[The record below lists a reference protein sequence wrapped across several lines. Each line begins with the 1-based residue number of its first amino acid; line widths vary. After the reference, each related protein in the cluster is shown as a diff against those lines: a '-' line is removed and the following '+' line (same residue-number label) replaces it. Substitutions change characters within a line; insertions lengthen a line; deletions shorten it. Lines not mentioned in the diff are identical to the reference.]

1 MTGGYVKYIGAEAS
15 LLNKK
20 VPSGSGKS
28 YSFPNGKYILV
39 SDEVDYKWFVF
50 KAKANPF
57 DWVAK
62 VRLAEGEDVF
72 GSDRPKPDPN
82 DPQWIIERD
91 RRRIADDFA
100 KQKEH
105 FRQIRGHLLPEELK
119 AMKKIV
125 EED

>member
-1 MTGGYVKYIGAEAS
+1 MTGGYVMYIGAEAS

-20 VPSGSGKS
+20 VPSGSGKI
-28 YSFPNGKYILV
+28 YNFPKGKYVLV
-39 SDEVDYKWFVF
+39 SSEVDFKWFVF

-62 VRLAEGEDVF
+62 VRLGKDEVVF
-72 GSDRPKPDPN
+72 GSDRPKPDPT
-82 DPQWIIERD
+82 DPQWIIERE
-91 RRRIADDFA
+91 RRRIAEDFE

-105 FRQIRGHLLPEELK
+105 FRQIRGHLLPAELK

-125 EED
+125 EEE